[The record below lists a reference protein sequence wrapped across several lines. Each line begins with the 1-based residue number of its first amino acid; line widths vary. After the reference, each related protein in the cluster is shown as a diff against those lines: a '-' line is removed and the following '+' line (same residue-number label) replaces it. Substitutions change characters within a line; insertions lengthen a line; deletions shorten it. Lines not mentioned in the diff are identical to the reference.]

1 MGRREV
7 KGVREREREGEG
19 EREKRD
25 RERTLSISDH
35 FKSLGTNW
43 FCVSAQLDSWIQGL
57 KETVSESGLSPSLS
71 VSFHSFHSLSNWFFE
86 HSSS

>member
-1 MGRREV
+1 M